1 MTKSIFREWIYAAV
15 IAIGITIFIRSLIIE
30 AYTIPTSSME
40 KTLLVGDFLFVS
52 KLHYGARLPV
62 TPISFPFAHNQ
73 MPFWGGKSY
82 FDGLKLPY
90 LRLPGFT
97 AIKRHDPVVFNYPLD
112 QQRPLDRRENYIKRC
127 IALPGDLVVII
138 DRMVY
143 VNGVKDSIP
152 PQAQFNYFVRT
163 NNQPLNQQTLFK
175 MGITEG
181 GLRTETGDLYEYA
194 LTKTAVDKVGQM
206 QNVVKIDTISRAKN
220 LYLPHEPVFPQDP
233 DNFPWNIDNY
243 GPLPVPRKGDTI
255 NLTIKNLSLY
265 SYLLEHY
272 EHNEVALTND
282 VITINGQPTTQYIF
296 KQNYYFMLGDN
307 RQNSADSRYWG
318 FVPEDHIIGKAFMVW
333 LSLEPGLSFPHNL
346 RLDRMFMPVR

>member
-1 MTKSIFREWIYAAV
+1 
-15 IAIGITIFIRSLIIE
+15 
-30 AYTIPTSSME
+30 
-40 KTLLVGDFLFVS
+40 
-52 KLHYGARLPV
+52 
-62 TPISFPFAHNQ
+62 
-73 MPFWGGKSY
+73 
-82 FDGLKLPY
+82 
-90 LRLPGFT
+90 
-97 AIKRHDPVVFNYPLD
+97 IKRHDPVVFNYPLD